1 MNRKTTLIF
10 DLDGTLLDTLE
21 DLKNSVNHSMEIV
34 HLPIRSLEEIRAF
47 VGNGVIKLIEKC
59 VPGGQNSPKFRQA
72 LSLFQE
78 HYLVHCN
85 DMTSPYPGI
94 MDLLSALKKE
104 GYKLAIVSNKSDAAV
119 KELCQIYFQGLI
131 EVAIGEN
138 EAAGI
143 RRKPAPDTAFTA
155 LSELGSTVEEAVYVG
170 DSEVD
175 MATAAAAGM
184 DVIICTWGFRDRD
197 YLKEQGAQI
206 LVDSPMEIL
215 DLV

>member
-1 MNRKTTLIF
+1 MNKKTTLIF

-34 HLPIRSLEEIRAF
+34 NLPTRSLEEVRSF
-47 VGNGVIKLIEKC
+47 VGNGVTRLLEKC
-59 VPGGQNSPKFRQA
+59 VPGKQDSPKFEKA
-72 LSLFQE
+72 LALFKE

-85 DMTSPYPGI
+85 DMTRPYPGI
-94 MDLLSALKKE
+94 MELLAALQEKE
-104 GYKLAIVSNKSDAAV
+104 YKLAIVSNKSDAAV
-119 KELCQIYFQGLI
+119 KELCRIYFQGLI
-131 EVAIGEN
+131 EVATGEN

-143 RRKPAPDTAFTA
+143 RRKPAPDTVFTA

-184 DVIICTWGFRDRD
+184 DVIICTWGFRDKHF
-197 YLKEQGAQI
+197 LKEQGAEI

-215 DLV
+215 DLI